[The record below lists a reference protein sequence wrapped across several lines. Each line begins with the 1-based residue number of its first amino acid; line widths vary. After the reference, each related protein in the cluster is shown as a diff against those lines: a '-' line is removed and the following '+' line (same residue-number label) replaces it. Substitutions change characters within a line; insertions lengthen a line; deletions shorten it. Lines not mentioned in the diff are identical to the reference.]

1 MDKSVILF
9 APPEA
14 AWGINMNN
22 TSGNRG
28 GTVIIEPVYPHPML
42 IHISRLADGNENL
55 LKDGRVFLNQYY
67 DKYNNAENNA
77 DGSIDNEMLL
87 LQLAYEKNIVTAF
100 FECNKR
106 EQWRKRVLIEKS
118 INLLVNSVAEK
129 YAVIVIESLMFA
141 FGWKFRIDIN
151 RKWEATEEE
160 RANFHEKTV
169 FEKRLQN
176 DMIGQI
182 QIINNN
188 RKIDIS
194 EYMDDEEDKGRNTG
208 TRYSKD
214 SGSID
219 SDIQDN
225 AAEDNASYY
234 NDDYNASSRQSQE
247 TSVNGRQTSNASRKE
262 KALQKN
268 DQKQSNAMD
277 SQDSVTEDIP
287 DPVME
292 YKKMEEAKFYK
303 HMNIR
308 NKRVLKK
315 AFQGNAS
322 SQCEMGDYYAE
333 KDGGH
338 LDYQEAAKWYSAS
351 AKKGYE
357 RASFELGKLYD
368 QNPPEIEDAKDKA
381 VQIYT
386 TMAEQGLPTAQ
397 CILGMKYWFGDGVEI
412 DFKKAIN
419 WLQKAAAQ
427 KHDAAIRS
435 LADLYAAINDSEN
448 AYRWYKIGASYG
460 DDYCRKKLRKY

>member
-1 MDKSVILF
+1 
-9 APPEA
+9 
-14 AWGINMNN
+14 MNN

-42 IHISRLADGNENL
+42 IHISRLADGNENML
-55 LKDGRVFLNQYY
+55 RDGRVFLNQYY
-67 DKYNNAENNA
+67 DRYNNAENNA

-141 FGWKFRIDIN
+141 FGWQFRIDIN

-194 EYMDDEEDKGRNTG
+194 EYMEDGTSQNTNTG
-208 TRYSKD
+208 T
-214 SGSID
+214 
-219 SDIQDN
+219 
-225 AAEDNASYY
+225 AY
-234 NDDYNASSRQSQE
+234 NDAGGSQE
-247 TSVNGRQTSNASRKE
+247 GGTASNRRQTAGTASRKE

-268 DQKQSNAMD
+268 SQKESNARA
-277 SQDSVTEDIP
+277 SQDNVEEDIP

-351 AKKGYE
+351 ARKGYE

-368 QNPPEIEDAKDKA
+368 QNPPEIESAKDKA

-460 DDYCRKKLRKY
+460 DDYCRKKLRNY

>member
-1 MDKSVILF
+1 
-9 APPEA
+9 
-14 AWGINMNN
+14 MNN
-22 TSGNRG
+22 TSGNKG

-42 IHISRLADGNENL
+42 IHISRLADGNENML
-55 LKDGRVFLNQYY
+55 RDGRVFLNQYY

-141 FGWKFRIDIN
+141 FGWQFRIDIN

-194 EYMDDEEDKGRNTG
+194 EYMEDETSQGTNADTAYNNSGGSNSGIPDSVTEDSPEHYNEGYG
-208 TRYSKD
+208 TV
-214 SGSID
+214 
-219 SDIQDN
+219 N
-225 AAEDNASYY
+225 
-234 NDDYNASSRQSQE
+234 SQE
-247 TSVNGRQTSNASRKE
+247 TSSNRTRTGNASRKE

-268 DQKQSNAMD
+268 SQKESNAKA
-277 SQDSVTEDIP
+277 SQDNPAEDIP

-351 AKKGYE
+351 ARKGYE

-368 QNPPEIEDAKDKA
+368 QNPPEIEGAKDKA

-460 DDYCRKKLRKY
+460 DDYCRKKLRNY

>member
-1 MDKSVILF
+1 
-9 APPEA
+9 
-14 AWGINMNN
+14 MNN
-22 TSGNRG
+22 TSGNKG

-42 IHISRLADGNENL
+42 IHISRLADGNENML
-55 LKDGRVFLNQYY
+55 RDGRVFLNQYY

-141 FGWKFRIDIN
+141 FGWQFRIDIN

-194 EYMDDEEDKGRNTG
+194 EYMEDETSQGTNADTAYNNSGGSNSGIPDSVTEDSPEHYNEGYG
-208 TRYSKD
+208 TV
-214 SGSID
+214 
-219 SDIQDN
+219 N
-225 AAEDNASYY
+225 
-234 NDDYNASSRQSQE
+234 SQE
-247 TSVNGRQTSNASRKE
+247 TSSNRTRTGNASRKE

-268 DQKQSNAMD
+268 SQKESNAKA
-277 SQDSVTEDIP
+277 SQDNAAEDIP

-351 AKKGYE
+351 ARKGYE

-368 QNPPEIEDAKDKA
+368 QNPPEIEGAKDKA

-460 DDYCRKKLRKY
+460 DDYCRKKLRNY

>member
-1 MDKSVILF
+1 
-9 APPEA
+9 
-14 AWGINMNN
+14 MNN

-42 IHISRLADGNENL
+42 IHISRLADGNENM

-67 DKYNNAENNA
+67 DKYNNAEDNA

-141 FGWKFRIDIN
+141 FGWQFRIDIN

-194 EYMDDEEDKGRNTG
+194 EYTEDETSQDTNANTAYNNTG
-208 TRYSKD
+208 GSD
-214 SGSID
+214 SGIPD
-219 SDIQDN
+219 SVTEEIPEHYN
-225 AAEDNASYY
+225 EDYGTG
-234 NDDYNASSRQSQE
+234 SRQNHE
-247 TSVNGRQTSNASRKE
+247 TASNRRRTGTASRKE

-268 DQKQSNAMD
+268 SQKESNDKA
-277 SQDSVTEDIP
+277 SQDNGIDGIP

-292 YKKMEEAKFYK
+292 YKKMEEAKYYK

-351 AKKGYE
+351 ARKGYE

-460 DDYCRKKLRKY
+460 DDYCRKKLRNY

>member
-1 MDKSVILF
+1 
-9 APPEA
+9 
-14 AWGINMNN
+14 MNN
-22 TSGNRG
+22 TSGNKG

-42 IHISRLADGNENL
+42 IHISRLADGNENML
-55 LKDGRVFLNQYY
+55 RDGRVFLNQYY

-118 INLLVNSVAEK
+118 VNLLVNSVAEK

-141 FGWKFRIDIN
+141 FGWQFRIDIN

-194 EYMDDEEDKGRNTG
+194 EYIDDETSQSQANAGTAHNNTSGSNSGIPDSVTEDSPGYYNEDYGTGSRQNQETASNRTQTG
-208 TRYSKD
+208 T
-214 SGSID
+214 
-219 SDIQDN
+219 
-225 AAEDNASYY
+225 
-234 NDDYNASSRQSQE
+234 
-247 TSVNGRQTSNASRKE
+247 ASRKE

-268 DQKQSNAMD
+268 SQKESNAKA
-277 SQDSVTEDIP
+277 SQDNGTDGVP

-292 YKKMEEAKFYK
+292 YKKMEEAKYYK

-351 AKKGYE
+351 ARKGYE

-368 QNPPEIEDAKDKA
+368 QNPPEIEGAKDKA

-460 DDYCRKKLRKY
+460 DDYCRKKLRNY

>member
-1 MDKSVILF
+1 
-9 APPEA
+9 
-14 AWGINMNN
+14 MNN

-42 IHISRLADGNENL
+42 IHISRLVNGNENM

-67 DKYNNAENNA
+67 DKYNNAEDNA
-77 DGSIDNEMLL
+77 DGSINNEMLL

-141 FGWKFRIDIN
+141 FGWQFRIDIN

-194 EYMDDEEDKGRNTG
+194 EYMEDETSQDTNANTAYNNTG
-208 TRYSKD
+208 GSD
-214 SGSID
+214 SGVPD
-219 SDIQDN
+219 SVTEEIPEHYN
-225 AAEDNASYY
+225 EDYGTG
-234 NDDYNASSRQSQE
+234 SRQNQE
-247 TSVNGRQTSNASRKE
+247 TASNRRRTGTASRKE

-268 DQKQSNAMD
+268 SQKESNDKA
-277 SQDSVTEDIP
+277 SQDNGIDGIP

-292 YKKMEEAKFYK
+292 YKKMEEAKYYK

-351 AKKGYE
+351 ARKGYE

-448 AYRWYKIGASYG
+448 AYRWYKTGASYG
-460 DDYCRKKLRKY
+460 DDYCRKKLRNY

>member
-1 MDKSVILF
+1 
-9 APPEA
+9 
-14 AWGINMNN
+14 MNN

-42 IHISRLADGNENL
+42 IHISRLADGNENML
-55 LKDGRVFLNQYY
+55 RDGRVFLNQYY
-67 DKYNNAENNA
+67 DKYNNAEDNA

-141 FGWKFRIDIN
+141 FGWQFRIDIN
-151 RKWEATEEE
+151 RKWEAAEEE

-182 QIINNN
+182 QIVNNN
-188 RKIDIS
+188 RKIDVS
-194 EYMDDEEDKGRNTG
+194 EYMEDETSGGTSQVVSYNNDGSSNAGIPDDVTE
-208 TRYSKD
+208 S
-214 SGSID
+214 
-219 SDIQDN
+219 N
-225 AAEDNASYY
+225 AGYY
-234 NDDYNASSRQSQE
+234 NEDYGTDSSQGSSRETASSRVQAGA
-247 TSVNGRQTSNASRKE
+247 VSRKE

-268 DQKQSNAMD
+268 SQKESNATD
-277 SQDSVTEDIP
+277 SQDNSTEDIP

-368 QNPPEIEDAKDKA
+368 QNPPEIEGAKDKA

-412 DFKKAIN
+412 DFKKAIS

-448 AYRWYKIGASYG
+448 AFRWYKTGASYG
-460 DDYCRKKLRKY
+460 DDYCRKKLRNY

>member
-1 MDKSVILF
+1 
-9 APPEA
+9 
-14 AWGINMNN
+14 MNN

-42 IHISRLADGNENL
+42 IHISRLVNGNENM

-67 DKYNNAENNA
+67 DKYNNAEDNA
-77 DGSIDNEMLL
+77 DGSINNEMLL

-141 FGWKFRIDIN
+141 FGWQFRIDIN

-194 EYMDDEEDKGRNTG
+194 EYMEDETSQDTNANTAYNNTG
-208 TRYSKD
+208 GSD
-214 SGSID
+214 SGVPD
-219 SDIQDN
+219 SVTEEIPEHYN
-225 AAEDNASYY
+225 EDYGTG
-234 NDDYNASSRQSQE
+234 SRQNQE
-247 TSVNGRQTSNASRKE
+247 TASNRRRTGTASRKE

-268 DQKQSNAMD
+268 SQKESNDKA
-277 SQDSVTEDIP
+277 SQDNGIDGIP

-292 YKKMEEAKFYK
+292 YKKMEEAKYYK

-351 AKKGYE
+351 ARKGYE
-357 RASFELGKLYD
+357 L
-368 QNPPEIEDAKDKA
+368 
-381 VQIYT
+381 
-386 TMAEQGLPTAQ
+386 
-397 CILGMKYWFGDGVEI
+397 
-412 DFKKAIN
+412 
-419 WLQKAAAQ
+419 
-427 KHDAAIRS
+427 S
-435 LADLYAAINDSEN
+435 LIH
-448 AYRWYKIGASYG
+448 I
-460 DDYCRKKLRKY
+460 

>member
-1 MDKSVILF
+1 
-9 APPEA
+9 
-14 AWGINMNN
+14 MNN
-22 TSGNRG
+22 TSGNKG

-42 IHISRLADGNENL
+42 IHISRLADGNENML
-55 LKDGRVFLNQYY
+55 RDGRVFLNQYY

-118 INLLVNSVAEK
+118 VNLLVNSVAEK

-141 FGWKFRIDIN
+141 FGWQFRIDIN

-194 EYMDDEEDKGRNTG
+194 EYIDDETSQSQANAGTAHNNTSGSNSGIPDSVTEDSPGYYNEDYGTGIRQNQETASNRTQTG
-208 TRYSKD
+208 T
-214 SGSID
+214 
-219 SDIQDN
+219 
-225 AAEDNASYY
+225 
-234 NDDYNASSRQSQE
+234 
-247 TSVNGRQTSNASRKE
+247 ASRKE

-268 DQKQSNAMD
+268 SQKESNAKA
-277 SQDSVTEDIP
+277 SQDNGTDGVP

-292 YKKMEEAKFYK
+292 YKKMEEAKYYK

-351 AKKGYE
+351 ARKGYE

-368 QNPPEIEDAKDKA
+368 QNPPEIEGAKDKA

-460 DDYCRKKLRKY
+460 DDYCRKKLRNY

>member
-1 MDKSVILF
+1 
-9 APPEA
+9 
-14 AWGINMNN
+14 MNN

-42 IHISRLADGNENL
+42 IHISRLADGNENML
-55 LKDGRVFLNQYY
+55 RDGRVFLNQYY
-67 DKYNNAENNA
+67 DRYNNAEDNA

-141 FGWKFRIDIN
+141 FGWQFRIDIN
-151 RKWEATEEE
+151 RKWEAAEEE

-194 EYMDDEEDKGRNTG
+194 EYMEDDETNQGA
-208 TRYSKD
+208 SKVVSYNND
-214 SGSID
+214 GS
-219 SDIQDN
+219 SN
-225 AAEDNASYY
+225 AAVPDSNVTEGGAGEYGTAS
-234 NDDYNASSRQSQE
+234 SQE
-247 TSVNGRQTSNASRKE
+247 TASSMQPGTSSRKE
-262 KALQKN
+262 KALQK
-268 DQKQSNAMD
+268 DIQKESNARD
-277 SQDSVTEDIP
+277 SQENGAEDIP

-351 AKKGYE
+351 ARKGYE

-368 QNPPEIEDAKDKA
+368 QNPPEIEGAKDKA

-419 WLQKAAAQ
+419 WLRKAAAQ

-448 AYRWYKIGASYG
+448 ASRWYKVGASYG
-460 DDYCRKKLRKY
+460 DDYCRKKLRNY

>member
-1 MDKSVILF
+1 
-9 APPEA
+9 
-14 AWGINMNN
+14 MNN
-22 TSGNRG
+22 TSGNKG

-42 IHISRLADGNENL
+42 IHISRLADGNENML
-55 LKDGRVFLNQYY
+55 RDGRVFLNQYY

-141 FGWKFRIDIN
+141 FGWQFRIDIN

-194 EYMDDEEDKGRNTG
+194 EYMEDETSQGTNADTAYNNSGGSNSVIPDSVTEDSPEHYNEGYG
-208 TRYSKD
+208 TV
-214 SGSID
+214 
-219 SDIQDN
+219 N
-225 AAEDNASYY
+225 
-234 NDDYNASSRQSQE
+234 SQE
-247 TSVNGRQTSNASRKE
+247 TSSNRTRTGNASRKE

-268 DQKQSNAMD
+268 SQKESNAKA
-277 SQDSVTEDIP
+277 SQDNAAEDIP

-351 AKKGYE
+351 ARKGYE

-368 QNPPEIEDAKDKA
+368 QNPPEIEGAKDKA

-460 DDYCRKKLRKY
+460 DDYCRKKLRNY

>member
-1 MDKSVILF
+1 
-9 APPEA
+9 
-14 AWGINMNN
+14 MNN
-22 TSGNRG
+22 TSGNKG

-42 IHISRLADGNENL
+42 IHISRLADGNENM

-67 DKYNNAENNA
+67 DKYNNAEDNA
-77 DGSIDNEMLL
+77 DGSINNEMLL

-141 FGWKFRIDIN
+141 FGWQFRIDIN

-194 EYMDDEEDKGRNTG
+194 EYMEDETSQGTNTAYNNTG
-208 TRYSKD
+208 GSGVPD
-214 SGSID
+214 SVTEDSPEHYNEDYGTGS
-219 SDIQDN
+219 SQN
-225 AAEDNASYY
+225 
-234 NDDYNASSRQSQE
+234 QE
-247 TSVNGRQTSNASRKE
+247 TASNRRRTGTVSRKE
-262 KALQKN
+262 KALQKDIQKENN
-268 DQKQSNAMD
+268 DKA
-277 SQDSVTEDIP
+277 SQDNGSDGIP

-292 YKKMEEAKFYK
+292 YKKMEEAKYYK

-351 AKKGYE
+351 ARKGYE

-460 DDYCRKKLRKY
+460 DDYCRKKLRNY

>member
-1 MDKSVILF
+1 
-9 APPEA
+9 
-14 AWGINMNN
+14 MNN
-22 TSGNRG
+22 TSGNKG

-42 IHISRLADGNENL
+42 IHISRLADGNENML
-55 LKDGRVFLNQYY
+55 RDGRVFLNQYY

-118 INLLVNSVAEK
+118 INLLINSVAEK

-141 FGWKFRIDIN
+141 FGWQFRIDIN

-194 EYMDDEEDKGRNTG
+194 EYMED
-208 TRYSKD
+208 
-214 SGSID
+214 
-219 SDIQDN
+219 
-225 AAEDNASYY
+225 
-234 NDDYNASSRQSQE
+234 E
-247 TSVNGRQTSNASRKE
+247 TSQGTNADTAYNNSGGSNSVIPDSVTEDSPEHYNEGYGTVNSPETSSNRTRTGNASRKE

-268 DQKQSNAMD
+268 SQKESNAKA
-277 SQDSVTEDIP
+277 SQDNAAEDIP

-351 AKKGYE
+351 ARKGYE

-368 QNPPEIEDAKDKA
+368 QNPPEIEGAKDKA

-460 DDYCRKKLRKY
+460 DDYCRKKLRNY